1 MVFTL
6 NAGAG
11 YQVLLTDSVAVQIG
25 VRQHY
30 YRIDVLGAEKTSMN
44 TEVSTGL
51 SVFF

>member
-1 MVFTL
+1 
-6 NAGAG
+6 
-11 YQVLLTDSVAVQIG
+11 
-25 VRQHY
+25 QHY